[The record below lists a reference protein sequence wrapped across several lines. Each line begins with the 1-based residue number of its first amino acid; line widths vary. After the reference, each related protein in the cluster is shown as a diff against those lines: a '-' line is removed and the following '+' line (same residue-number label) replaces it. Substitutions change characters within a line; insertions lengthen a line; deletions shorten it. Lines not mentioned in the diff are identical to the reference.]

1 MKNSIIT
8 FVFSLIISISF
19 GQEPVTVALNG
30 SRFTE
35 WSILTTDEDY
45 SNKYF
50 ECLLNSNKF
59 QVELYDTHQKKFL
72 KIEQYVDS
80 IGGIQRARQISR
92 VQGITCQGDKFRVT
106 FFEPGNYIIR
116 KTDIKVKSQKRIFK
130 NKSGVRLTLA
140 SSTEI
145 ERLKRIKVE

>member
-8 FVFSLIISISF
+8 FVFSLILSVSF
-19 GQEPVTVALNG
+19 GQEPVTITLSG

-45 SNKYF
+45 SNIYF

-59 QVELYDTHQKKFL
+59 QVELYDTRQKKFL

-140 SSTEI
+140 SSTEV

>member
-1 MKNSIIT
+1 MKNVVIT
-8 FVFSLIISISF
+8 FILSLIVSVSF
-19 GQEPVTVALNG
+19 GQEPVTVVLKGN
-30 SRFTE
+30 RFTE
-35 WSILTTDEDY
+35 WSILTTDDDY
-45 SNKYF
+45 TEINF

-59 QVELYDTHQKKFL
+59 QVELYDNHQNKFL

-92 VQGITCQGDKFRVT
+92 VQGITCQGDKFKVT
-106 FFEPGNYIIR
+106 FFEPGNYIVR
-116 KTDIKVKSQKRIFK
+116 RTDIKVKSQKRIFK

-145 ERLKRIKVE
+145 ERLKKVKVE